1 MGHGLWVHGQLLL
14 AREGDHGVELQPDV
28 GTDLHAHPQPQT
40 SVGGGE
46 ASGRGDTGSWWAVLA
61 PSKVA
66 STVPGPGLVCPEPSA
81 GGV

>member
-46 ASGRGDTGSWWAVLA
+46 VMVGSSG
-61 PSKVA
+61 SKQ
-66 STVPGPGLVCPEPSA
+66 
-81 GGV
+81 GGVHCAGPRVGLS